1 MARLCASNVDD
12 NVFRRFKQ
20 LVIAKH
26 GTLRG
31 YFSKELTEAMRM
43 WIEKE
48 ENNWRRELN
57 GR

>member
-12 NVFRRFKQ
+12 HVFRKFKQ

-48 ENNWRRELN
+48 ENSLEEELS